1 MQFTISQDQFARAL
15 NRVCAVAA
23 RVAPHRDSEDI
34 TTHVLMEV
42 KDSTTLEI
50 TASDLSMEAR
60 VFLKITGGKKGT
72 CTANAATL
80 NSSVGGLPAGEPL
93 EVSFAG
99 DEVKINCIRAQFSL
113 VTLPAN
119 DYGGLVSEELAKNAS
134 RFTMPPDG
142 LRKLLLSALPC
153 AADDE
158 TRYYLTGVYLHIQ
171 GGKLHAAATDGFRLA
186 LASIAVPK
194 GAEKMKGVIVPRK
207 AVQSLIQFIDDSLSG
222 GGSAKPVSVETD
234 ENTVRFTLEK
244 RL

>member
-171 GGKLHAAATDGFRLA
+171 GRQAPRRRHRWLSLGFGFHCRA
-186 LASIAVPK
+186 QGGRENERGDCPAQGGAV
-194 GAEKMKGVIVPRK
+194 
-207 AVQSLIQFIDDSLSG
+207 FDS
-222 GGSAKPVSVETD
+222 VY
-234 ENTVRFTLEK
+234 
-244 RL
+244 